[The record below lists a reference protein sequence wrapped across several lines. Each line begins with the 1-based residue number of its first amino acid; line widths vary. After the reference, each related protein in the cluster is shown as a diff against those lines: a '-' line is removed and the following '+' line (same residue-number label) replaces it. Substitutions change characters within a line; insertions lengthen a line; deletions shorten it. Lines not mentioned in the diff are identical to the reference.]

1 MADGPYSRIYHV
13 LMDEYPSVW
22 RSDTQLALFAS
33 ANRLP
38 AISGTPNGY
47 PLAPTPRL
55 PPEMGPTNH
64 YCDLDSFLSRP
75 IGNAVPFAAWRPSVS
90 VDRPGRHAA
99 NVRWQSE
106 RNANAMPVE
115 KRREEKEQST
125 PRARQR
131 TSHEAERVG
140 DILPRAIGNGE
151 EPEIDACVF
160 AVRILGYAPNNADS
174 APELVELETKFGME
188 ETVQAEQN
196 VYRAFINDGRRPKPF
211 DLIKDT
217 RTLLM
222 TGHHLHEKA
231 QTAEEKAEADAKRKA
246 KEAEMLADIKRQQDE
261 ESAAATRLEGCS
273 MTIHDLILAIVLS
286 WAGID
291 IAVLYLLVRR
301 AWLRDE
307 R

>member
-1 MADGPYSRIYHV
+1 
-13 LMDEYPSVW
+13 
-22 RSDTQLALFAS
+22 
-33 ANRLP
+33 
-38 AISGTPNGY
+38 
-47 PLAPTPRL
+47 
-55 PPEMGPTNH
+55 
-64 YCDLDSFLSRP
+64 
-75 IGNAVPFAAWRPSVS
+75 
-90 VDRPGRHAA
+90 
-99 NVRWQSE
+99 
-106 RNANAMPVE
+106 MPVE

-151 EPEIDACVF
+151 EPEIDAYVF
-160 AVRILGYAPNNADS
+160 AVRILGYAPNNADFRS
-174 APELVELETKFGME
+174 ELVELETKFGME

-246 KEAEMLADIKRQQDE
+246 KEAEMLADIKRQEDE
-261 ESAAATRLEGCS
+261 EFRRRHPDWKGAA
-273 MTIHDLILAIVLS
+273 
-286 WAGID
+286 
-291 IAVLYLLVRR
+291 
-301 AWLRDE
+301 
-307 R
+307 